1 MAENPTLGWDKVP
14 VFGWWETSPGVPAKG
29 SINFLVTPRI
39 RRVDGRMVYP
49 GGVTKTVTI
58 GDIAQHDPEVVNVV
72 KAGMK
77 AVAQREQGERF
88 DDARWEQWWN
98 AKLESAI
105 FTSFWASDDP
115 DITPKGWAVT
125 VSERIEGAQSRPYPI
140 YTRIADLENEVPGVN
155 LAMVEFPD
163 QIGPTP
169 ESYTKGQPGGVAV
182 LDADGDVVNA
192 RGVKVGVVTD
202 EAAASLLAQDGEF
215 KAALMGTI
223 GATVEEKAGNVPIF
237 GSQDEA
243 QAWEAAHPGLTALW
257 FDAGYTEV
265 TATGPT
271 WTDDDINGGGTW
283 TTPTQEGVVY
293 SPASGTAQ
301 PGQTVTV
308 NATATPGHV
317 LVGTKTWS
325 HTFPVAAT
333 TQWFTDFTEYTVGQA
348 PHDWSVRW
356 GTAVNHLSV
365 VEDAD
370 ATGGVMLR
378 EDYTSTAGQNR
389 IASWDTIG
397 ERTDVEAVMKW
408 RASSA
413 AAPPRIALRAS
424 ADVPRT
430 AYHGGSQN
438 GTTDSLQKLVAATS
452 STDIATA
459 SRSFESDTWYVTRMR
474 TEGTRIAVKTWRA
487 DEPEPAAWDFDATDT
502 SIPGPGLVGF
512 RVFPT
517 AGVRDFD
524 WFGVGLNGQSAPL
537 EPVAED

>member
-1 MAENPTLGWDKVP
+1 MAFPANLDTIVVRHKITDAAGRPLKGNTVTAEPAERVWATDGSIVQYRASTQIDANGQ
-14 VFGWWETSPGVPAKG
+14 WELELPYVDQEGIRNKGVPWR
-29 SINFLVTPRI
+29 VTE
-39 RRVDGRMVYP
+39 
-49 GGVTKTVTI
+49 
-58 GDIAQHDPEVVNVV
+58 H
-72 KAGMK
+72 
-77 AVAQREQGERF
+77 
-88 DDARWEQWWN
+88 
-98 AKLESAI
+98 
-105 FTSFWASDDP
+105 
-115 DITPKGWAVT
+115 
-125 VSERIEGAQSRPYPI
+125 
-140 YTRIADLENEVPGVN
+140 VPGQPKSYFVAPV
-155 LAMVEFPD
+155 LAHGA
-163 QIGPTP
+163 GPI
-169 ESYTKGQPGGVAV
+169 
-182 LDADGDVVNA
+182 DAAECLVSAPTSRETVIQAGP
-192 RGVKVGVVTD
+192 VTD

-237 GSQDEA
+237 GSQVEA

-308 NATATPGHV
+308 NATAEPGHV
-317 LVGTKTWS
+317 LVGTKTWT

-356 GTAVNHLSV
+356 ATAVNHLSV

-397 ERTDVEAVMKW
+397 EQTDVEAVMKW
-408 RASSA
+408 RTSSP

-438 GTTDSLQKLVAATS
+438 GTTNSLQKLVAATS

-517 AGVRDFD
+517 TGVRDFD
-524 WFGVGLNGQSAPL
+524 WFGVGLNGQSAPT
-537 EPVAED
+537 EPVGV